1 MGIQICSSKR
11 FCGDQIM
18 NMKMLLNYKAL
29 YRCKI
34 LMMMITVF
42 EMKCSPGIETEPG
55 PCDCGGTVHFFWMLS
70 LLRRPWLLS
79 LLRIS

>member
-1 MGIQICSSKR
+1 MGIQIRSSER

-29 YRCKI
+29 YRCKV
-34 LMMMITVF
+34 LVMMITVF
-42 EMKCSPGIETEPG
+42 EMKCSPGTQTEPG
-55 PCDCGGTVHFFWMLS
+55 LCDCGGTVHFFWMLS
-70 LLRRPWLLS
+70 LLCLPWLLS